1 MLNFVKASFYQN
13 YVLFDYSIK
22 MSRFRP
28 IWGSVPVYSGKH
40 VVNID
45 FQPLGLKSD
54 RKGGGGDSG
63 D

>member
-1 MLNFVKASFYQN
+1 
-13 YVLFDYSIK
+13 
-22 MSRFRP
+22 MSCLIILSKCSTLRAILGFCAGVFRAA
-28 IWGSVPVYSGKH
+28 YT

-63 D
+63 TEV